1 MKKKFYIAA
10 SALLSALLLFS
21 AACATPSDGAG
32 SSSADSSSGNSSP
45 ESSSTQGETI
55 DYGTYGSYWFPQHD
69 YKTMPVGA
77 YNSVPP
83 AKYGYAKNFLTDE
96 EIFKAY
102 AEAGVNTMMGL
113 TDFVT
118 LNQADVM
125 TALDFCYDYDLAY
138 LLAYSGADNVKA
150 ESGVRGA
157 LATVMHHDNFAGI
170 MLSDEPG
177 RTMYENLASS
187 RSIFESV
194 LKDTSEKLYHVN
206 LFPTY
211 ANEMQ
216 LWFRSYTSEDAL
228 PVESYTYEQY
238 LKDYMEIFKPQVLS
252 YDFYPIQGSFP
263 ALMNGYFE
271 NMSLIRKAALEANIP
286 FWVYVQTC
294 SFTNGQ
300 RLSTQEDLL
309 WNVNTCLAYGAK
321 GRQYFCGVNSQ
332 GNFVGPIFDVEG
344 NKTVFYFREKTA
356 YEMIAAVD
364 EVLMCSKSEGV
375 IVKGA
380 MPLLG
385 EGEERM
391 SIPEADLLGEA
402 FRELSSVSSNHA
414 LVGCFDYDGRTALYV
429 VNNAVTDDALRGCTA
444 ADEVTLGFNGKV
456 SGYTVNGSG
465 KKDFAGESL
474 SVSLG
479 AGEAVL
485 VVVG

>member
-1 MKKKFYIAA
+1 MKKKFYTAA
-10 SALLSALLLFS
+10 SAFLSALLIFS
-21 AACATPSDGAG
+21 AACAAPSDSGENPTVN
-32 SSSADSSSGNSSP
+32 SSSENSSSGSSA
-45 ESSSTQGETI
+45 SQGSAV

-77 YNSVPP
+77 YNSLPP
-83 AKYGYAKNFLTDE
+83 AKYGYEKNFLTDE
-96 EIFKAY
+96 GIFRAY

-113 TDFVT
+113 TDYVA

-138 LLAYSGADNVKA
+138 LLAYTEAGNVKA
-150 ESGVRGA
+150 ENAVRGA
-157 LATVMHHDNFAGI
+157 LATVMYHDNFAGI

-177 RTMYENLASS
+177 RIMYENLASS
-187 RSIFESV
+187 RSIFENV

-206 LFPTY
+206 LFPAH
-211 ANEMQ
+211 ANEKQ
-216 LWFRSYTSEDAL
+216 LWFRSYTSEDVL

-263 ALMNGYFE
+263 ALADGYFE
-271 NMSLIRKAALEANIP
+271 NMSIVRKTALEANIP

-294 SFTNGQ
+294 SFINGQ

-321 GRQYFCGVNSQ
+321 GIQYFCGVNPQ
-332 GNFVGPIFDVEG
+332 GNFVGSMFDVDG
-344 NKTVFYFREKTA
+344 NKTEMYERVKRA
-356 YEMIAAVD
+356 NEMIAAVD

-375 IVKGA
+375 IVKGV
-380 MPLLG
+380 MPQLNRN
-385 EGEERM
+385 EQRM
-391 SIPEADLLGEA
+391 SIPDEDLLGGT

-414 LVGCFDYDGRTALYV
+414 LVGCFDYDGKTVLYV
-429 VNNAVTDDALRGCTA
+429 VNNAIADDTIQGCTA
-444 ADEVTLGFNGKV
+444 ADEMTLGFNKKV
-456 SGYTVNGSG
+456 NGYTVDGGG
-465 KKDFAGESL
+465 KKDFTGESL

-485 VVVG
+485 VVLG